1 MIMVSGTTFQRRKM
15 KNKHNLKAGS
25 EIERSDDRIEL
36 TAEIFTPLELC
47 AKLIDETIP
56 EDILKNPNST
66 FIDQS
71 AGNGNFLVA
80 LQTKLQKYHSIQH
93 INDHM
98 LYAVELMEDNHAE
111 MCRRLGVST
120 DHHHFVCANA
130 LEYHYEFDGSP
141 SKITLDCFED

>member
-1 MIMVSGTTFQRRKM
+1 M
-15 KNKHNLKAGS
+15 KNTHNLKVGS
-25 EIERSDDRIEL
+25 EIQRSDERIEL

-47 AKLIDETIP
+47 EKLIDENIP
-56 EDILKNPNST
+56 EDLLKNPNST

-80 LQTKLQKYHSIQH
+80 LQKKLSKYHSIQH

-98 LYAVELMEDNHAE
+98 LYAVELMKDNHTE
-111 MCRRLGVST
+111 MCNRLGVST

-141 SKITLDCFED
+141 SKITLDYFEN